1 MKESKFVKA
10 KIAAGYVI
18 LIAACILSVG
28 YVYREAVRL
37 SAPDGSYALLR
48 NKRSAVNQVLY
59 HLYQAESY
67 GQLMIA
73 GYQSFEGRYRRELR
87 TVRARIDSLRS
98 IAGSGDSLQTMRL
111 DSIVRLLADKER
123 RTMSLRRSIRAGATS
138 RRTSARSSKGRATAS
153 RAPTRFPS
161 RPAAFFPRTR
171 SPGPTRCAPCCPTP
185 SRPYCRPLPTRCRR
199 PASCVPTRWPCRA
212 PNGGSSAGWPTCSA
226 RPGTTRTW

>member
-138 RRTSARSSKGRATAS
+138 SLLEKNIRALIEGSRDSLARPDTLSL
-153 RAPTRFPS
+153 
-161 RPAAFFPRTR
+161 PAGGLLSPDSLPRTD
-171 SPGPTRCAPCCPTP
+171 TL
-185 SRPYCRPLPTRCRR
+185 RPLLPDTL
-199 PASCVPTRWPCRA
+199 A
-212 PNGGSSAGWPTCSA
+212 PVLPPPSL
-226 RPGTTRTW
+226 

>member
-73 GYQSFEGRYRRELR
+73 GYQL
-87 TVRARIDSLRS
+87 SL
-98 IAGSGDSLQTMRL
+98 IH
-111 DSIVRLLADKER
+111 I
-123 RTMSLRRSIRAGATS
+123 
-138 RRTSARSSKGRATAS
+138 
-153 RAPTRFPS
+153 
-161 RPAAFFPRTR
+161 
-171 SPGPTRCAPCCPTP
+171 
-185 SRPYCRPLPTRCRR
+185 
-199 PASCVPTRWPCRA
+199 
-212 PNGGSSAGWPTCSA
+212 
-226 RPGTTRTW
+226 

>member
-67 GQLMIA
+67 GGPCGPASTRCAASPGA
-73 GYQSFEGRYRRELR
+73 GIRCRRC
-87 TVRARIDSLRS
+87 VW
-98 IAGSGDSLQTMRL
+98 
-111 DSIVRLLADKER
+111 
-123 RTMSLRRSIRAGATS
+123 
-138 RRTSARSSKGRATAS
+138 TAS
-153 RAPTRFPS
+153 CGCS
-161 RPAAFFPRTR
+161 RTR
-171 SPGPTRCAPCCPTP
+171 S
-185 SRPYCRPLPTRCRR
+185 
-199 PASCVPTRWPCRA
+199 
-212 PNGGSSAGWPTCSA
+212 GG
-226 RPGTTRTW
+226 R